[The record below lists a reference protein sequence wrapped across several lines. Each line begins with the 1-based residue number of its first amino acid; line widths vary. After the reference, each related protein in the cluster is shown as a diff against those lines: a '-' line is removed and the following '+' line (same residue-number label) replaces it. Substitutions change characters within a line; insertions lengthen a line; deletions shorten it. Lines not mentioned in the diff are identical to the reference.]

1 MSGVIGLD
9 TNVLVRYL
17 LNDDE
22 KQSSLAKDKIRQAV
36 KQGVSVR
43 ISLLTILETEWVLR
57 SYGKCDKAAI
67 IDTMKCLLES
77 CDVQIEQ
84 EETLEQAIHYYGNHN
99 ADFAD
104 CLMVSRYQ
112 RTGCD
117 VMITFDEKASR
128 LPSAELLGAKKPDS
142 HR

>member
-1 MSGVIGLD
+1 LELSLD

-17 LNDDE
+17 LNDYV
-22 KQSSLAKDKIRQAV
+22 KQSSRAKDKIRQAV
-36 KQGVSVR
+36 KQGVLVR

-57 SYGKCDKAAI
+57 SYGKCDKATV

-77 CDVQIEQ
+77 RDVQIEQ
-84 EETLEQAIHYYGNHN
+84 EETLEQALHYYGNHN

-112 RTGCD
+112 RTGCE

-128 LPSAELLGAKKPDS
+128 LPSVELLSTKSSDS
-142 HR
+142 RR

>member
-1 MSGVIGLD
+1 MSRVIGLN

-22 KQSSLAKDKIRQAV
+22 KQSSEAKARIHQAV
-36 KQGVSVR
+36 TQGVAVR

-57 SYGKCDKAAI
+57 SYGKCDKAAV

-77 CDVQIEQ
+77 RDVQIEQ
-84 EETLEQAIHYYGNHN
+84 EETLEQALHYYGNHN

-112 RTGCD
+112 RTGCE
-117 VMITFDEKASR
+117 VMITFDVKASK
-128 LPSAELLGAKKPDS
+128 LLGNELIG
-142 HR
+142 

>member
-1 MSGVIGLD
+1 MSGIIGLD

-22 KQSSLAKDKIRQAV
+22 KQSSLAKDKISQAV
-36 KQGVSVR
+36 KQGVPVR
-43 ISLLTILETEWVLR
+43 ISLLTILE
-57 SYGKCDKAAI
+57 KCDKGTV
-67 IDTMKCLLES
+67 IDAMRCLLES
-77 CDVQIEQ
+77 RDVQIEQ
-84 EETLEQAIHYYGNHN
+84 EETLEQALHYYSNHN

-112 RTGCD
+112 RTGCE

-128 LPSAELLGAKKPDS
+128 LPSAELLSAKKSDS

>member
-1 MSGVIGLD
+1 MA
-9 TNVLVRYL
+9 T
-17 LNDDE
+17 
-22 KQSSLAKDKIRQAV
+22 KKSSLAKDKIRQAV

-57 SYGKCDKAAI
+57 SYGKCDKAAVI
-67 IDTMKCLLES
+67 GTMKCLLES
-77 CDVQIEQ
+77 RDVQIEQ
-84 EETLEQAIHYYGNHN
+84 EETLEQALYYYGNHN
-99 ADFAD
+99 ADFAG

-112 RTGCD
+112 RTDRD

-128 LPSAELLGAKKPDS
+128 LPSAELLDTKNPDT